1 MEDRTSMGRPL
12 EKDEI
17 KNAIYSFK
25 PLKSPR
31 PDGLHPLFFQKY
43 WSDIEESVVN
53 TGMKIFS
60 SCTIPPELS
69 KTFICLISKIK
80 NLEQIT
86 HYRPNS
92 LCITIYETITKVLVN
107 RIRPYLDSIICPQ
120 QCSFILGRRVVDNAI
135 IVQEAIHSF
144 QKTKGK
150 CGKMML
156 KIDLQK
162 AFDRMELS
170 FIKQSL
176 SILNFP
182 KNTIDIIMSCIS
194 TSSISILV
202 NSNPT
207 TYFLPTIGIRQGYP
221 LSPYIFIMCVE
232 ALSQLINYAIK
243 EKLWQPLKI
252 GRMDLQFLISYS
264 QMILL

>member
-1 MEDRTSMGRPL
+1 MARHCWKLDLQPNHIKDTIINHFKNIYTTDLIKCEWTNPTTCKNVISMEDRTSMGRPL

-156 KIDLQK
+156 KIDL
-162 AFDRMELS
+162 
-170 FIKQSL
+170 
-176 SILNFP
+176 
-182 KNTIDIIMSCIS
+182 
-194 TSSISILV
+194 
-202 NSNPT
+202 
-207 TYFLPTIGIRQGYP
+207 
-221 LSPYIFIMCVE
+221 
-232 ALSQLINYAIK
+232 
-243 EKLWQPLKI
+243 
-252 GRMDLQFLISYS
+252 
-264 QMILL
+264 